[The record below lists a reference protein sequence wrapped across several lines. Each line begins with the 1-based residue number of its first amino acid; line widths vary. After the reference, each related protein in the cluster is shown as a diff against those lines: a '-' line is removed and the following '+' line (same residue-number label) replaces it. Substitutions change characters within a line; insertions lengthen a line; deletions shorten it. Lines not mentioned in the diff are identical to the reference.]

1 MSDLLYDAIL
11 KGDATTA
18 AILARQAIDQGSA
31 PGQMVTRRMIPAMD
45 EVGRRFERGDY
56 FVPELL
62 LSGRAMKAALNIVRP
77 LLASGAA
84 EPAGKVVIGTVQGDL
99 HDIGKNLV
107 AALLEGGGFQVHD
120 LGVDVSPSRFVEAVQ
135 QKAPDIVALSALL
148 TVTLPA
154 MRTTLD
160 ALGRAGVREQVR
172 WVGGAPVTRQYAE
185 EIGADGYSD
194 NAFGAVRMARTLM
207 ENSCDAIPNSSHP

>member
-1 MSDLLYDAIL
+1 
-11 KGDATTA
+11 
-18 AILARQAIDQGSA
+18 
-31 PGQMVTRRMIPAMD
+31 
-45 EVGRRFERGDY
+45 
-56 FVPELL
+56 
-62 LSGRAMKAALNIVRP
+62 
-77 LLASGAA
+77 
-84 EPAGKVVIGTVQGDL
+84 
-99 HDIGKNLV
+99 
-107 AALLEGGGFQVHD
+107 
-120 LGVDVSPSRFVEAVQ
+120 
-135 QKAPDIVALSALL
+135 VALSALL